1 VAELLLDLDPSL
13 GRRAGLERALR
24 QAIGEGRL
32 VAGASLPSSRTLARD
47 LDVSRATVVAAYE
60 QLGTEGYLVA
70 RRGAGT
76 RVADLRAVEED
87 ASVEHGLSRS
97 YRYDFR
103 PGSPDVSL
111 FPRATWLRSLRRVV
125 GESTDRLFE
134 YGDPRGLPE
143 LRRVLADHLGRT
155 RAVSARPDTV
165 RVYGGFFAAIGFVA
179 EALGRAGVVRI
190 AVEDPSLFVVREVL
204 ELAGL
209 DVVAVPVDDGGIDV
223 GALVG
228 LDVGAVL
235 VTPAN
240 QYPLGVTMVP
250 ERRMALLSWARRH
263 DAWIIEDDYDG
274 EFRYDRQPVG
284 ALQGLAPDRVVY
296 AGTAS
301 KTLAPG
307 LRLSWLVVPSA
318 LEVVLSAV
326 THIRSGVSSIEQAA
340 LADFIG
346 NGELDRHVRAVRKV
360 YGRRRAELIAR
371 LADDVPWCR
380 LGEVPSA
387 GLHLTVLLDTRSG
400 IAAGATAGERR
411 REGEL
416 IANAAASSI
425 GLLGLRS
432 HWVGPNETEGLVI
445 GYTRPAQHRF
455 PVALDRLIGHL
466 RTAG

>member
-1 VAELLLDLDPSL
+1 MAELLLDLDPSL